1 MGYEPGPG
9 PASNNDWLTGE
20 RIDVDIQQLDDFAA
34 AIMDELN
41 VNFTPSYE
49 HGVRPTLHEP
59 APFGEGG
66 LQEGQYLQ
74 ARHEYSRLAMQA
86 LIAEAA
92 QGLASLSLAA
102 KTISADYL
110 AEDALTEATN
120 DDVLNAFQGVEGQP
134 TLDSAW
140 QQGDNAVAPPTVDP
154 RA

>member
-20 RIDVDIQQLDDFAA
+20 RVDVDIQQLDDFAA

-66 LQEGQYLQ
+66 LQEGQYFQ
-74 ARHEYSRLAMQA
+74 ARHEYSRLAIDQ
-86 LIAEAA
+86 LLGEAA
-92 QGLASLSLAA
+92 LGLASLSTVA
-102 KTISADYL
+102 KSISNDYL
-110 AEDALTEATN
+110 TEDALTAATN
-120 DDVLNAFQGVEGQP
+120 DDVFNAFQGVEEQP
-134 TLDSAW
+134 TLGSAW
-140 QQGDNAVAPPTVDP
+140 QQGDNAAPPAVDP